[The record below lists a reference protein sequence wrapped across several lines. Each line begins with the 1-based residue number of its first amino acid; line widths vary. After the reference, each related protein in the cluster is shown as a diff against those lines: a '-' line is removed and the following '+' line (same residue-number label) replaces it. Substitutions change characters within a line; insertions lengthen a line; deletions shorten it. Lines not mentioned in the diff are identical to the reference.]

1 MLVWFAVLG
10 LLGVWG
16 IVQLQRRAV
25 ERVIGIYQN

>member
-10 LLGVWG
+10 LLGVG